1 MRFAAGIIREAG
13 SREQISMAEQ
23 QDNIN
28 RRRFLRGCIRGGFL
42 AGVGGI
48 AGALAGKTGRKNTV
62 WQIDPEIC
70 IACGNCATHC
80 VLEESAVKCVHA
92 YAICGYCDLCTGYL
106 MPEAKELDTGA
117 ENELCPIGAIK
128 RTFVEDP
135 YYEYTIDE
143 LLCNGCGKCVKGCN
157 AFGNGSLFLQ
167 VRHDRCENCNEC
179 SIAAA
184 CPSGAYKRVSID
196 EPYIPKKVGHA

>member
-1 MRFAAGIIREAG
+1 MWITAGIIRRAG
-13 SREQISMAEQ
+13 PEEKVKMKEPK
-23 QDNIN
+23 DNID

-42 AGVGGI
+42 AG
-48 AGALAGKTGRKNTV
+48 LAGLTGGVTGRAKSQNTV

-92 YAICGYCDLCTGYL
+92 YAMCGYCDLCTGYL
-106 MPEAKELDTGA
+106 MPEAKQLDTGA
-117 ENELCPIGAIK
+117 ENELCPNGAIK

-143 LLCNGCGKCVKGCN
+143 SLCIGCGKCVKGCN

-167 VRHDRCENCNEC
+167 VRHDRCLNCNEC

-184 CPSGAYKRVSID
+184 CPSGAFKRVDVSK
-196 EPYIPKKVGHA
+196 PYIPKKVGHA